1 MKKGFII
8 LAICCLMLIILL
20 TTSCNGQGT
29 TTTSA
34 ITTSTTSTT
43 TTSTTTP
50 TTTTTTTTTQTQTT
64 TTTETTETL
73 TVIRY
78 YGTISGTWTGYT
90 TTGEAVDGTFT
101 VEIDEDGNITGT
113 FSGDYEGTIEGEV
126 DNYGNLNAVGAAI
139 MGGQN
144 IQFIWQGT
152 VTLYGSTIA
161 AGGTWSGSLASG
173 TFNGAGEVAY

>member
-1 MKKGFII
+1 MKKRFLI

-20 TTSCNGQGT
+20 ATSCNGQGT

-50 TTTTTTTTTQTQTT
+50 TTTTTTTTTQTQT

-139 MGGQN
+139 IGGQN
-144 IQFIWQGT
+144 IQFTWQGT
-152 VTLYGSTIA
+152 VTLYGTILA
-161 AGGTWSGSLASG
+161 ASGTWSGSLASG
-173 TFNGAGEVAY
+173 TFNGSGEVAY